1 MEAAGKFSWLCAD
14 RCDILV
20 VQGYAC
26 PLPERRMIMQKHA
39 ALYCRLSVD
48 DGSFGGSVSIET
60 QKILLE
66 QYCQSHEI
74 SNYEFYCDDGYSG
87 TNFNRP
93 AFQRMLLD
101 IHAGNINLVIVKD
114 LSRFGR
120 NYVEVGLQVE
130 HFKEQNVRFIA
141 ADDHYDSTV
150 NEDDL
155 MFPMRN
161 VMNEMYARDVSK
173 KTKAAKKAKAKAGQ
187 FMGSKPPF
195 GYKLDPNDRHH
206 LIVDEPAAEVVR
218 RIFRLTAEGIGY
230 NKIAK
235 IFRAEK
241 VLNPIAYFNQHNP
254 DYFKSDYWR
263 KEFDWHVTSVRVILN
278 NEVYLGRLVYGKQ
291 RAKSMKSK
299 QVVKCPREDW
309 IVVEHCHEP
318 IISQELWDTVHKI
331 MNAKHRP
338 AKTGE
343 VQMFA
348 GLLYCADCGHA
359 LTYSQKKRKDGTYH
373 GAYSCWMYKTHGKE
387 YCASHYIRYDTV
399 YDLVLIDLRCVLWSY
414 RHNKKQFK
422 TFLEKKFQTDSKKE
436 AKKLQ
441 AEYEKKQ
448 SRYEE
453 IDRILCKLYED
464 SALGKIPESRYEAMS
479 TQYESEQ
486 REIKEALPDLRQRI
500 EQLKAESDATDK
512 FVNLIKKYTVI
523 DQLDAAIL
531 NELIDKIVVHHKEVT
546 EDGRVFQ
553 QVKIYY
559 RFIGKLEHAAE
570 SEKAA

>member
-1 MEAAGKFSWLCAD
+1 M
-14 RCDILV
+14 
-20 VQGYAC
+20 
-26 PLPERRMIMQKHA
+26 
-39 ALYCRLSVD
+39 LS
-48 DGSFGGSVSIET
+48 
-60 QKILLE
+60 
-66 QYCQSHEI
+66 
-74 SNYEFYCDDGYSG
+74 
-87 TNFNRP
+87 
-93 AFQRMLLD
+93 D
-101 IHAGNINLVIVKD
+101 IHADKINFVIVKD

-141 ADDHYDSTV
+141 ADDHYDSTI

-187 FMGSKPPF
+187 YIGSKPPF

-206 LIVDEPAAEVVR
+206 LVIDEPAAEVVR
-218 RIFRLTAEGIGY
+218 RIFRLTADGAGY
-230 NKIAK
+230 NKITR
-235 IFRAEK
+235 IFREEK
-241 VLNPIAYFNQHNP
+241 VLNPITYFNQNNP
-254 DYFKSDYWR
+254 DYFKADYWR
-263 KEFDWHVTSVRVILN
+263 KEFDWHVTSVRAILN
-278 NEVYLGRLVYGKQ
+278 NEVYLGMLIYGKQ
-291 RAKSMKSK
+291 KCKSMKSK
-299 QVVKCPREDW
+299 TKVKNPREEW
-309 IVVEHCHEP
+309 IIAENTHEP
-318 IISQELWDTVHKI
+318 IISKELWDTAHKV
-331 MNAKHRP
+331 MSSKRRP

-343 VQMFA
+343 LQIFA
-348 GLLYCADCGHA
+348 GLIYCADCGHC
-359 LTYSQKKRKDGTYH
+359 LTYGQKQRKDGTYY
-373 GAYSCWMYKTHGKE
+373 GAYDCWMYRTHGKE
-387 YCASHYIRYDTV
+387 YCPSHYINYDTV
-399 YDLVLIDLRCVLWSY
+399 YNLVLINLRTVLWDY
-414 RHNKKQFK
+414 RNNAQQFK
-422 TFLEKKFQTDSKKE
+422 SILEKKFQTDSAKE
-436 AKKLQ
+436 ARKLQ

-479 TQYESEQ
+479 AQYESEQ
-486 REIKEALPDLRQRI
+486 REIKAALPDLRQRI
-500 EQLKAESDATDK
+500 EQLKAKSDATDK

-531 NELIDKIVVHHKEVT
+531 NELIDKIVVHHKEVA

-553 QVKIYY
+553 QVEIYY

>member
-1 MEAAGKFSWLCAD
+1 M
-14 RCDILV
+14 
-20 VQGYAC
+20 
-26 PLPERRMIMQKHA
+26 
-39 ALYCRLSVD
+39 LS
-48 DGSFGGSVSIET
+48 
-60 QKILLE
+60 
-66 QYCQSHEI
+66 
-74 SNYEFYCDDGYSG
+74 
-87 TNFNRP
+87 
-93 AFQRMLLD
+93 D
-101 IHAGNINLVIVKD
+101 IHAEKINLVIVKD

-130 HFKEQNVRFIA
+130 HFKERNVRFIA
-141 ADDHYDSTV
+141 ADDRYDSTI

-263 KEFDWHVTSVRVILN
+263 KEFDWHVTSVRAILN
-278 NEVYLGRLVYGKQ
+278 NEVYLGMLVYGK
-291 RAKSMKSK
+291 RRNKSMKSK
-299 QVVKCPREDW
+299 QVVKNPREDW
-309 IVVEHCHEP
+309 IVTENTHEP
-318 IISQELWDTVHKI
+318 IISKELWDTAHKV

-343 VQMFA
+343 MQIFA
-348 GLLYCADCGHA
+348 GLLYCADCGHC

-387 YCASHYIRYDTV
+387 YCASHYINYDTV
-399 YDLVLIDLRCVLWSY
+399 YNLVLINLRIVLWNY
-414 RHNKKQFK
+414 RHNMKQFHK
-422 TFLEKKFQTDSKKE
+422 ILEKKLETDSVKE
-436 AKKLQ
+436 HKKLQ
-441 AEYEKKQ
+441 SEYEKKQ
-448 SRYEE
+448 IRLDE
-453 IDRILCKLYED
+453 IEKILRKLYED
-464 SALGKIPESRYEAMS
+464 NALGRVTDERYEVMS
-479 TQYESEQ
+479 SQYESEQ
-486 REIKEALPDLRQRI
+486 NEIKSELPCLRSRI
-500 EQLKAESDATDK
+500 DELAQQNYATDK

-523 DQLDAAIL
+523 DKLDASIL
-531 NELIDKIVVHHKEVT
+531 NELIDKIVVHHKEVAD
-546 EDGRVFQ
+546 DGRVYQ
-553 QVKIYY
+553 QVEIFY
-559 RFIGKLEHAAE
+559 RFIGTLEADVNT
-570 SEKAA
+570 EKIVA

>member
-1 MEAAGKFSWLCAD
+1 
-14 RCDILV
+14 
-20 VQGYAC
+20 
-26 PLPERRMIMQKHA
+26 MQKHA

-66 QYCQSHEI
+66 QYCQSHDI
-74 SNYEFYCDDGYSG
+74 TSYEFYCDDGYSG

-93 AFQRMLLD
+93 AFQQMLND
-101 IHAGNINLVIVKD
+101 IHAGKINLVVVKD

-141 ADDHYDSTV
+141 ADDHYDSTI

-173 KTKAAKKAKAKAGQ
+173 KTKAAKKAKARAGQ
-187 FMGSKPPF
+187 YIGSKPPF

-206 LIVDEPAAEVVR
+206 LVIDEPAAEVVR
-218 RIFRLTAEGIGY
+218 RIFRLTAEGAGY
-230 NKIAK
+230 NKITR
-235 IFRAEK
+235 IFREEK
-241 VLNPIAYFNQHNP
+241 VLNPITYFNQNNP
-254 DYFKSDYWR
+254 DYFKADYWR
-263 KEFDWHVTSVRVILN
+263 KEFDWHVTSVRAILN
-278 NEVYLGRLVYGKQ
+278 NEVYLGMLVYGK
-291 RAKSMKSK
+291 RRNKTMKSK
-299 QVVKCPREDW
+299 QVVKNPPEEW
-309 IVVEHCHEP
+309 IVVENCHEP
-318 IISQELWDTVHKI
+318 IITQELWDTAHKV
-331 MNAKHRP
+331 MSSKRRP

-343 VQMFA
+343 LQIFA
-348 GLLYCADCGHA
+348 GLIYCADCGHCM
-359 LTYSQKKRKDGTYH
+359 TYGKKQRKNGSYYA
-373 GAYSCWMYKTHGKE
+373 AYDCWMYRTHGKE
-387 YCASHYIRYDTV
+387 YCPSHYINYDTV
-399 YDLVLIDLRCVLWSY
+399 YNLVLINLRTVLWNY
-414 RHNKKQFK
+414 RNNAQQFK
-422 TFLEKKFQTDSKKE
+422 SILEKKFQTDSAKE

-448 SRYEE
+448 SRFEE

-479 TQYESEQ
+479 AQYESEQ
-486 REIKEALPDLRQRI
+486 REIKEALPYLRQRI

-531 NELIDKIVVHHKEVT
+531 NELIDKIVVHHKEIA

-553 QVKIYY
+553 QVEIYY
-559 RFIGKLEHAAE
+559 RFIGKLDSGSKAE
-570 SEKAA
+570 KTA

>member
-1 MEAAGKFSWLCAD
+1 
-14 RCDILV
+14 
-20 VQGYAC
+20 
-26 PLPERRMIMQKHA
+26 MQKHA

-48 DGSFGGSVSIET
+48 DGSFGGSVSIDT

-74 SNYEFYCDDGYSG
+74 TSYEFYCDDGYSG

-93 AFQRMLLD
+93 AFQRMLTD
-101 IHAGNINLVIVKD
+101 IHADKINTVIVKD

-141 ADDHYDSTV
+141 ADDHYDSTI

-161 VMNEMYARDVSK
+161 VMNEMYARYVSK

-187 FMGSKPPF
+187 YIGSKPPF

-206 LIVDEPAAEVVR
+206 LVIDEPAAEVVR
-218 RIFRLTAEGIGY
+218 RIFRLTADGAGY
-230 NKIAK
+230 NKITRV
-235 IFRAEK
+235 FREEK
-241 VLNPIAYFNQHNP
+241 VMNPITYFNQNNS
-254 DYFKSDYWR
+254 DYFKADYWR
-263 KEFDWHVTSVRVILN
+263 KEFDWHVTSVRAILN
-278 NEVYLGRLVYGKQ
+278 NEVYLGMLVYGK
-291 RAKSMKSK
+291 RRNKTMKSK
-299 QVVKCPREDW
+299 QVVKNPREEW
-309 IVVEHCHEP
+309 IIAENTHEP
-318 IISQELWDTVHKI
+318 IITQELWDTAHKV
-331 MNAKHRP
+331 MSSKRRP

-343 VQMFA
+343 LQIFA
-348 GLLYCADCGHA
+348 GLIYCADCGHCLA
-359 LTYSQKKRKDGTYH
+359 YGKKKRKDGSYY
-373 GAYSCWMYKTHGKE
+373 GAYDCWMYRTHGKE
-387 YCASHYIRYDTV
+387 YCPSHYINYDTV
-399 YDLVLIDLRCVLWSY
+399 YNLVLINLRTVLWNY
-414 RHNKKQFK
+414 RNNAQQFK
-422 TFLEKKFQTDSKKE
+422 SILERKFQTDSAKE

-441 AEYEKKQ
+441 ADYEKKQ
-448 SRYEE
+448 SRFEE
-453 IDRILCKLYED
+453 IDKILCKLYED

-479 TQYESEQ
+479 AQYEIEQ
-486 REIKEALPDLRQRI
+486 REIKESLPDLRQQV

-531 NELIDKIVVHHKEVT
+531 NELIDKIVVHHKEIA

-553 QVKIYY
+553 QVEIYY
-559 RFIGKLEHAAE
+559 RFIGKLENAAE
-570 SEKAA
+570 SKNAA